1 LTVSGLPLAALLFAT
16 LLPTS
21 SAAVPL
27 QVTQQGRLV
36 DADGDPL
43 TGSHTIHFSLFASD
57 NGTGQQW
64 TESQTVE
71 LDEGYYSVVLG
82 SDTGTVL
89 DGSIL
94 SLQPLFL
101 GMSVDSGDLMMPL
114 LEVTSAPYAIVAET
128 AVNVSGGSVDS
139 SAIYVDGTLVVD
151 GNGDWVGN
159 VLPGTL
165 DSLGC
170 ADGEE
175 ARYTTASG
183 WVCAHPGEHYTNTE
197 AVTAMGAID
206 PANPLNHDRYTAA
219 EALADLGPHYTN
231 AEAVAAVSAADEYVK
246 NSGDA
251 MSGDLRMLSNDPSI
265 LFDDTSV
272 SGSLGAEWELR
283 GSSGSFE
290 INQPSLTGSGT
301 TNLRVVGGS
310 SGSVQLRP
318 NNNSTLTAHANGD
331 VVVDE
336 QVFSKRY
343 AFAAR
348 SSATYQPTNGVPL
361 LIDYELVDTH
371 NSYGGSNF
379 KYYTVPR
386 SGLYS
391 ISMSFS
397 FTGGDSNDDTWE
409 LKLYKNGVHT
419 NNPPN
424 SAAVLQ
430 TLYTNPRWTS
440 RDGKESN
447 ASMTAIVD
455 LNAGDRLQIL
465 AREIGSNTPVRVSRS
480 YFSGFYLGD

>member
-1 LTVSGLPLAALLFAT
+1 M
-16 LLPTS
+16 
-21 SAAVPL
+21 

-36 DADGDPL
+36 DADGAPL

-57 NGTGQQW
+57 DGTGQQW
-64 TESQTVE
+64 TESQTVV

-89 DGSIL
+89 DSGIL

-101 GMSVDSGDLMMPL
+101 GMSIDSGDLMMPL
-114 LEVTSAPYAIVAET
+114 LEVTSAPYAIVADS
-128 AVNVSGGSVDS
+128 ALNVSGGSVDS

-165 DSLGC
+165 ESLGC

-183 WVCAHPGEHYTNTE
+183 WVCAHPGEHYTNAE
-197 AVTAMGAID
+197 AVAAMGAAAPTNPLNHD
-206 PANPLNHDRYTAA
+206 RYTAAEAVAAMGAAAPTNPLNHDRYTAA

-231 AEAVAAVSAADEYVK
+231 AEALAAVSAADEYVK

-251 MSGDLRMLSNDPSI
+251 MSGDLRMQSNDPSI

-318 NNNSTLTAHANGD
+318 NNNSTLTAHASGN

-348 SSATYQPTNGVPL
+348 SSAAYQPTNGVPL
-361 LIDYELVDTH
+361 FIDYELIDTH
-371 NSYGGSNF
+371 NGYGGPNF

-397 FTGGDSNDDTWE
+397 FTGGDGNDDTWE

-440 RDGKESN
+440 RNGKESN